1 MPPGGKNPPRR
12 GGKSRFG
19 PTLSEPQSFI
29 PSFER
34 TQDNLDTL
42 RRGLILPQAS
52 YKYRRIASDE
62 IRLLHILPADNKRDM
77 IHTELRTVN
86 LNDQLLHYVALSYT
100 WGNEEPTEKVWI
112 RKPELWPARPRP
124 PIRPI
129 DRFVN
134 HAWEI
139 VKEKHR
145 LKPNATFYVRPNLGD
160 ALRHLRNYSEREQDQ
175 SQNEPETLILWVDCI
190 CINQNDE
197 NEKSTQVSR
206 MADIYKRADGVWIW
220 LGKENEDSS
229 VGMEFVGR
237 IPELEREDMFSV
249 KGSSAQQWSAFI
261 ALMRREWFRRRW
273 VVQELAFAKEAYLL
287 CGDSSVHWLDYC
299 SAVEIYLRR
308 ADTIAALYD
317 DSPDF
322 RQQLT
327 ILGDLKA
334 SGAGKMISVTNEFV
348 RGATERLK
356 TLEALVSELTMFEAG
371 DPRDAVYALMTLA
384 WDVQHGSQQWRPTWQ
399 RGASR
404 ITFTA
409 DYKKNIL
416 QVFKDFVAFCI
427 IGSSQLDII
436 CRKWAPN
443 RKIKRLTIRERLEYR
458 GRKPPAEVV
467 RLPSWIGLL
476 EESAFGMPRSG
487 PSSRIAGNSLVDAE
501 RPYNACGRSE
511 ANILFGEIDLEGNEG
526 RSLAVSYLIGTK
538 VDSLFR
544 ASIPGPEERRPFSA
558 SIYLQS

>member
-1 MPPGGKNPPRR
+1 MPPGGKKPTRR

-19 PTLSEPQSFI
+19 SPFSERQTFI
-29 PSFER
+29 PNFER
-34 TQDNLDTL
+34 AQDNLDIL
-42 RRGLILPQAS
+42 RRGLILPQPT
-52 YKYRRIASDE
+52 YKYTPIARDE
-62 IRLLHILPADNKRDM
+62 IRLLHLLPADNKGDM
-77 IHTELRTVN
+77 LHTELRTAK
-86 LNDQLLHYVALSYT
+86 LHDPLLHFVALSYT
-100 WGNEEPTEKVWI
+100 WGYEEPTEKLWI
-112 RKPELWPARPRP
+112 RKPESWPARPRP
-124 PIRPI
+124 PSRPI

-134 HAWEI
+134 YAWEV
-139 VKEKHR
+139 VKEKQR

-175 SQNEPETLILWVDCI
+175 SQNEPETLILWVDCL

-197 NEKSTQVSR
+197 NEKSTQVSK
-206 MADIYKRADGVWIW
+206 MADIYEHADGVWIW
-220 LGKENEDSS
+220 LGKESEDSCI
-229 VGMEFVGR
+229 GLEFVGR
-237 IPELEREDMFSV
+237 IPELERDDMFSV
-249 KGSSAQQWSAFI
+249 QGSSAQQWSAFI

-287 CGDSSVHWLDYC
+287 CGDSSVDWHDYC

-322 RQQLT
+322 RQQLMV
-327 ILGDLKA
+327 LGDLKA
-334 SGAGKMISVTNEFV
+334 SGAGKIISVTNELV
-348 RGATERLK
+348 RGTRERLK

-384 WDVQHGSQQWRPTWQ
+384 WDIPRSSQHRTPMWQHGASQV
-399 RGASR
+399 
-404 ITFTA
+404 TFTA

-443 RKIKRLTIRERLEYR
+443 RKIKRLTIKERLEYR

-467 RLPSWIGLL
+467 QLPSWIGLL
-476 EESAFGMPRSG
+476 EESAFGMPRPG
-487 PSSRIAGNSLVDAE
+487 PSCRIAGNSLVDAE
-501 RPYNACGRSE
+501 KPYNACGGSK
-511 ANILFGEIDLEGNEG
+511 AKILFGEIDIEGNEG
-526 RSLAVSYLIGTK
+526 WSLDV
-538 VDSLFR
+538 
-544 ASIPGPEERRPFSA
+544 
-558 SIYLQS
+558 

>member
-1 MPPGGKNPPRR
+1 MPPGGKKPPRR

-19 PTLSEPQSFI
+19 STLAEPHDLI

-42 RRGLILPQAS
+42 RRGLILPQS
-52 YKYRRIASDE
+52 TYKYTRIKHNE

-77 IHTELRTVN
+77 LHTELRIAKR
-86 LNDQLLHYVALSYT
+86 DDPMLHYVALSYT

-112 RKPELWPARPRP
+112 RKPESWPAHPRSP
-124 PIRPI
+124 RRPI

-134 HAWEI
+134 YAWEV

-175 SQNEPETLILWVDCI
+175 SQHEQETLILWVDCI
-190 CINQNDE
+190 CINQDDE
-197 NEKSTQVSR
+197 NEKSIQVSR
-206 MADIYKRADGVWIW
+206 MADIYEHADGVWIW
-220 LGKENEDSS
+220 LGKESEDSC
-229 VGMEFVGR
+229 VGMDFVGR

-287 CGDSSVHWLDYC
+287 CGDSTVDWFDYC

-317 DSPDF
+317 DAPEF
-322 RQQLT
+322 KQQLMV
-327 ILGDLKA
+327 LGDLRA

-348 RGATERLK
+348 RGTTERLK

-384 WDVQHGSQQWRPTWQ
+384 WDVQYNSQQKKPIWQ
-399 RGASR
+399 HDASR
-404 ITFTA
+404 VNFTA

-427 IGSSQLDII
+427 IGSRQLDII

-443 RKIKRLTIRERLEYR
+443 RKTKRLTIKERLEYR

-467 RLPSWIGLL
+467 KLPSWIGLL

-501 RPYNACGRSE
+501 RPYNACGGSKAE
-511 ANILFGEIDLEGNEG
+511 ILFGEIDVDGNEG
-526 RSLAVSYLIGTK
+526 RSSSVS
-538 VDSLFR
+538 
-544 ASIPGPEERRPFSA
+544 
-558 SIYLQS
+558 

>member
-1 MPPGGKNPPRR
+1 MPPGGKKPPRR
-12 GGKSRFG
+12 GGTSRFG
-19 PTLSEPQSFI
+19 STLSEPHNFT

-42 RRGLILPQAS
+42 RRGLILPQAT
-52 YKYRRIASDE
+52 YKYTRIADNE

-77 IHTELRTVN
+77 LHTELRIVKS
-86 LNDQLLHYVALSYT
+86 DDPLLHYVALSYT
-100 WGNEEPTEKVWI
+100 WGNEEPTEKLWI
-112 RKPELWPARPRP
+112 RKPESWPASPRP
-124 PIRPI
+124 PIKPI

-160 ALRHLRNYSEREQDQ
+160 ALRHLRNYSDREQDR
-175 SQNEPETLILWVDCI
+175 SQHEPETLILWVDCI

-197 NEKSTQVSR
+197 KEKSTQVSR
-206 MADIYKRADGVWIW
+206 MANIYEHAEGVWIW
-220 LGKENEDSS
+220 LGKESEDSC

-237 IPELEREDMFSV
+237 IPELERGDRFTV
-249 KGSSAQQWSAFI
+249 QGSSAQEWSAFI
-261 ALMRREWFRRRW
+261 ALMKREWFRRRW
-273 VVQELAFAKEAYLL
+273 VVQELAFAREAYLL

-322 RQQLT
+322 RQQLMV
-327 ILGDLKA
+327 LGDLKA
-334 SGAGKMISVTNEFV
+334 SGAGKMISVTNEYV
-348 RGATERLK
+348 RGKERLK
-356 TLEALVSELTMFEAG
+356 NLETLVSELTMFEAG

-384 WDVQHGSQQWRPTWQ
+384 RDVQYSSQQHWPMWQ
-399 RGASR
+399 YDASG

-409 DYKKNIL
+409 DYTKNIL

-427 IGSSQLDII
+427 IRSRQLDIL

-443 RKIKRLTIRERLEYR
+443 RKIKRLTIKERLEYR

-467 RLPSWIGLL
+467 QLPSWIGLL

-501 RPYNACGRSE
+501 RPYNACGESKAE
-511 ANILFGEIDLEGNEG
+511 ILFGEIDVDGGES
-526 RSLAVSYLIGTK
+526 RS
-538 VDSLFR
+538 SL
-544 ASIPGPEERRPFSA
+544 SVT
-558 SIYLQS
+558 